1 MKNMKCIVLTILLV
15 LGFLPNA
22 PQVFARPRDTPF
34 FDWPDLSP
42 AIAAG
47 TLLRYQR
54 MSLPA
59 FYRAKAWRILYMTRD
74 YADRPI
80 LSSGMVVLSGYAA
93 TNPATRDIVA
103 WAHPTT
109 GVARKCAPSLRQSP
123 TNSIVGFNDLIPAGY
138 IIAATDYPGLGTAG
152 PMGYLVGKG
161 QGQAVIDS
169 VRAARQIPEVGGS
182 NRYALWGYSQGGH
195 AVLFAAGMASAYAPE
210 LKLVGVAAAA
220 PPTNLVSLLSET
232 IGTLEGRILAAM
244 TLESWSVKYDVPLG
258 TLVDNHVARV
268 VSAVTS
274 NCVDDLGGKLD
285 AVAAE
290 KPLKDKFLAY
300 NPATQPPWS
309 SFMTANSI
317 SRLPSG
323 IPAFIAQGKSDQIV
337 HRDVTQQFVQAQC
350 AAGIAVKYLTLDG
363 MDHGGTAKASSSP
376 AIAWIGDRFAGKTAP
391 SSCP

>member
-1 MKNMKCIVLTILLV
+1 MAVLLV
-15 LGFLPNA
+15 LGFLPNV
-22 PQVFARPRDTPF
+22 PQAFARPKDTPF
-34 FDWPDLSP
+34 FDWPDLTP
-42 AIAAG
+42 AIAPG

-80 LSSGMVVLSGYAA
+80 LSSGMVVLSSYAPP
-93 TNPATRDIVA
+93 NPAARNIVA

-123 TNSIVGFNDLIPAGY
+123 TNSILGFNEMIPAGY
-138 IIAATDYPGLGTAG
+138 INAATDYPGLGTSG

-169 VRAARQIPEVGGS
+169 VRAARQIPEVGGGS
-182 NRYALWGYSQGGH
+182 HYALWGYSQGGH
-195 AVLFAAGMASAYAPE
+195 AALFAANLAAAYAPD

-220 PPTNLVSLLSET
+220 PPTNLATLLGET

-244 TLESWSVKYDVPLG
+244 TLASWSAKYNVPLG
-258 TLVDNHVARV
+258 TLVDNSVARV
-268 VSAVTS
+268 VAAVTS

-285 AVAAE
+285 AVSAE
-290 KPLKDKFLAY
+290 KPLKAKFLSY
-300 NPATQPPWS
+300 NPAMQPPWS
-309 SFMTANSI
+309 SFLKANSV
-317 SRLPSG
+317 SMLPHG
-323 IPAFIAQGKSDQIV
+323 IPVFIAQGKADEIV
-337 HRDVTQQFVQAQC
+337 RRDVTQQFVQTQC

-363 MDHGGTAKASSSP
+363 MNHATTAKASSGP
-376 AIAWIGDRFAGKTAP
+376 AVTWIRDRFAGKSAP

>member
-1 MKNMKCIVLTILLV
+1 MHFIGGSASLELDRHRTAGICTPK
-15 LGFLPNA
+15 
-22 PQVFARPRDTPF
+22 DTPF

-42 AIAAG
+42 AIAPG

-80 LSSGMVVLSGYAA
+80 LSSGMVVLSGYAPP
-93 TNPATRDIVA
+93 NPAARNIVA

-169 VRAARQIPEVGGS
+169 VRAARQIPEVGGGS
-182 NRYALWGYSQGGH
+182 RYALWGYSQGGH
-195 AVLFAAGMASAYAPE
+195 AALFAAGMASAYAPE
-210 LKLVGVAAAA
+210 LKLVGIAAAA
-220 PPTNLVSLLSET
+220 PPTNLVTLLGQT
-232 IGTLEGRILAAM
+232 IGSLEGRILAAM
-244 TLESWSVKYDVPLG
+244 TLESWSVKFNVPLG
-258 TLVDNHVARV
+258 TLVDNQVARV

-274 NCVDDLGGKLD
+274 YCVDDLGGKLD

-290 KPLKDKFLAY
+290 KPLKDKFLTY

-317 SRLPSG
+317 SKMPRG

-337 HRDVTQQFVQAQC
+337 RRDVTQRFVQAQC

-363 MDHGGTAKASSSP
+363 MDHGGTAKASSGP
-376 AIAWIGDRFAGKTAP
+376 AIAWIGDRFADKAAP
-391 SSCP
+391 SSCN

>member
-1 MKNMKCIVLTILLV
+1 MKNMKFILSAVLLLV
-15 LGFLPNA
+15 SLIASVQPA
-22 PQVFARPRDTPF
+22 YARPKDTPF
-34 FDWPDLSP
+34 FEWPDLNP
-42 AIAAG
+42 AIAPG

-80 LSSGMVVLSGYAA
+80 LSSGMVVLSGYAPP
-93 TNPATRDIVA
+93 NPAARNIVA

-109 GVARKCAPSLRQSP
+109 GVARKCAPSMRQSP

-138 IIAATDYPGLGTAG
+138 IIAATDYPGLGTPG

-169 VRAARQIPEVGGS
+169 VRAARQIPDVGGS

-195 AVLFAAGMASAYAPE
+195 AALFAANMASAYAPE
-210 LKLVGVAAAA
+210 LELVGVAAAA
-220 PPTNLVSLLSET
+220 PPTNLVTLLGET
-232 IGTLEGRILAAM
+232 IGSLEGRILAAM
-244 TLESWSVKYDVPLG
+244 TLESWSVKYSVPLG
-258 TLVDNHVARV
+258 TLVDSTVARV
-268 VSAVTS
+268 ISAVTS

-290 KPLKDKFLAY
+290 KPLKDKFLTY
-300 NPATQPPWS
+300 NPSTQPPWS

-317 SRLPSG
+317 SKLPRG
-323 IPAFIAQGKSDQIV
+323 VPAFIAQGKADEIV
-337 HRDVTQQFVQAQC
+337 RRDVTRQFVQAQC

-363 MDHGGTAKASSSP
+363 MDHGGTAKASSGS
-376 AIAWIGDRFAGKTAP
+376 AIGWIGDRFAGKTAP
-391 SSCP
+391 SSCN

>member
-1 MKNMKCIVLTILLV
+1 MKNMKYILSAVLLF
-15 LGFLPNA
+15 LGLLPNVQQA
-22 PQVFARPRDTPF
+22 LARPKDTPF
-34 FDWPDLSP
+34 FEWSDLSP
-42 AIAAG
+42 AIAPG

-80 LSSGMVVLSGYAA
+80 LSSGMVVLSGYASP
-93 TNPATRDIVA
+93 NPATRDIVA

-138 IIAATDYPGLGTAG
+138 IIAATDYPGLGTPG
-152 PMGYLVGKG
+152 PMGYLIGKG
-161 QGQAVIDS
+161 QGQSVIDS

-195 AVLFAAGMASAYAPE
+195 AALFAANMASAYAPE
-210 LKLVGVAAAA
+210 LKLVGVAASA
-220 PPTNLVSLLSET
+220 PPTNLVTLLSET

-244 TLESWSVKYDVPLG
+244 TLESWSVKYNVPLG
-258 TLVDNHVARV
+258 TLVDGKVARV
-268 VSAVTS
+268 ISAVTG

-285 AVAAE
+285 ALAAE
-290 KPLKDKFLAY
+290 KPLKEKFLTY

-309 SFMTANSI
+309 NFMTANSI
-317 SRLPSG
+317 SKLPRG
-323 IPAFIAQGKSDQIV
+323 VPAFIAQGKADEIV
-337 HRDVTQQFVQAQC
+337 RRDVTQQFVQTQC
-350 AAGIAVKYLTLDG
+350 AAGIAIKYLTLDG
-363 MDHGGTAKASSSP
+363 MDHGGTAKASSGP
-376 AIAWIGDRFAGKTAP
+376 AMAWIGDRFAGKTAP
-391 SSCP
+391 SSCN